1 MRCNIGSEFSACC
14 WAAQPVSKIASARS
28 KQCKG
33 RIKHSALVFLRK
45 LSPMSTKK
53 ITESPTTGIVI
64 SFIVPAYN
72 EEAELPGTLRAI
84 RSAAAGY
91 EHEIVLV
98 NDGSTDA
105 TGAIGEEFGTRGI
118 SMGNEGAPDG
128 TGGIGEEFGTRVIS
142 IDRRQIAAARNA
154 GAATARGNVFIFVD
168 ADTRIGPEHVRGAV
182 AALERGC
189 AGGGARL
196 ATDREIPLWGTIFFR
211 VFTTLYFGLNLGAG
225 AFLFTTRENFFAVGG
240 FDEIYFASE
249 EIFFTIAL
257 KRLGRFRLLREPAIT
272 SGRKLRMYSG
282 WKIFTRSL
290 SLIF

>member
-1 MRCNIGSEFSACC
+1 VN
-14 WAAQPVSKIASARS
+14 PASAD
-28 KQCKG
+28 K
-33 RIKHSALVFLRK
+33 A
-45 LSPMSTKK
+45 
-53 ITESPTTGIVI
+53 TEPSTTGIVI

-84 RSAAAGY
+84 RSAATGY

-105 TGAIGEEFGTRGI
+105 TGPIGEEFG
-118 SMGNEGAPDG
+118 ALL
-128 TGGIGEEFGTRVIS
+128 IS
-142 IDRRQIAAARNA
+142 IERRQIAAARNA
-154 GAATARGNVFIFVD
+154 GAAAARGNIFIFVD

-182 AALERGC
+182 EALESGC

-196 ATDREIPLWGTIFFR
+196 ATDREIPLWGRIFFC

-225 AFLFTTRENFFAVGG
+225 AFLFTTRENFLAVRG

-249 EIFFTIAL
+249 EIFFTTAL
-257 KRLGRFRLLREPAIT
+257 KRLGRFRLLREPAMT

-282 WKIFTRSL
+282 WKIFTRFL
-290 SLIF
+290 SLIFGGPRGVMSRKRLDMWYGGEREKRIG

>member
-1 MRCNIGSEFSACC
+1 MRCNIGSEISDCG
-14 WAAQPVSKIASARS
+14 WTTQLVSNIASARS

-33 RIKHSALVFLRK
+33 RIKYSALVFLRK
-45 LSPMSTKK
+45 LSPMSTEK
-53 ITESPTTGIVI
+53 ITEPSTTKIVI

-84 RSAAAGY
+84 CSAAVGY

-105 TGAIGEEFGTRGI
+105 TGPIGEEF
-118 SMGNEGAPDG
+118 EA
-128 TGGIGEEFGTRVIS
+128 RVIS

-154 GAATARGNVFIFVD
+154 GAAAARGSVFIFVD

-196 ATDREIPLWGTIFFR
+196 ATDREIPLWGRIFFR
-211 VFTTLYFGLNLGAG
+211 VFTTLYFGLKLVAG
-225 AFLFTTRENFFAVGG
+225 AFLFTTRQNFFAVGG

-249 EIFFTIAL
+249 EVFFTIAL
-257 KRLGRFRLLREPAIT
+257 KRLGRFKLLREPAIT

-282 WKIFTRSL
+282 WKIFARFL
-290 SLIF
+290 SLIFGGPGGVMSRKFFF

>member
-1 MRCNIGSEFSACC
+1 MRCNIGSEFSACW

-33 RIKHSALVFLRK
+33 RIKYSALVSLRK
-45 LSPMSTKK
+45 LSPMSTEK
-53 ITESPTTGIVI
+53 ITESSTTGIVI

-72 EEAELPGTLRAI
+72 EEAELPGTIRAI
-84 RSAAAGY
+84 RCA
-91 EHEIVLV
+91 
-98 NDGSTDA
+98 
-105 TGAIGEEFGTRGI
+105 
-118 SMGNEGAPDG
+118 
-128 TGGIGEEFGTRVIS
+128 
-142 IDRRQIAAARNA
+142 
-154 GAATARGNVFIFVD
+154 ARGNVFIFVD

-196 ATDREIPLWGTIFFR
+196 ATDREIPLWGRIFFS

-225 AFLFTTRENFFAVGG
+225 AFLFATRENFFAVGG
-240 FDEIYFASE
+240 FDEIYFAGE
-249 EIFFTIAL
+249 EVFFTIAV
-257 KRLGRFRLLREPAIT
+257 KQLGRFRLLREPAIT

-290 SLIF
+290 SLIFGGPRGVMSRKKLDMWYGGEREKRIG

>member
-1 MRCNIGSEFSACC
+1 
-14 WAAQPVSKIASARS
+14 
-28 KQCKG
+28 
-33 RIKHSALVFLRK
+33 
-45 LSPMSTKK
+45 MSTEKT
-53 ITESPTTGIVI
+53 TEPSTIGIVI

-84 RSAAAGY
+84 RSAVAGY

-105 TGAIGEEFGTRGI
+105 TGAIGEEFG
-118 SMGNEGAPDG
+118 AC
-128 TGGIGEEFGTRVIS
+128 VIS
-142 IDRRQIAAARNA
+142 IQRRQIAAARNA
-154 GAATARGNVFIFVD
+154 GAAAARGNVFIFVD

-182 AALERGC
+182 EALEPGC

-196 ATDREIPLWGTIFFR
+196 ATDREIPRWGRIFFW

-257 KRLGRFRLLREPAIT
+257 KRLGRFRLLREPAMT

-290 SLIF
+290 SLIFGGPRGVMSRKKLDMWYGGEREKRIG